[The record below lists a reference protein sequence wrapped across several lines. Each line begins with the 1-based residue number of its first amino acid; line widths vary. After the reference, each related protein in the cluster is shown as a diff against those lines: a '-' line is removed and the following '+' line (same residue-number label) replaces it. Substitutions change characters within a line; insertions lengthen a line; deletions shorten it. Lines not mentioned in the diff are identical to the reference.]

1 MKILAAMLL
10 ILLPDAFAFAMTS
23 APSWWS
29 DSRCGEAREETFNHL
44 MLVGYSYA
52 KAIELTE
59 KPFKLCLC
67 SSGSAPADAL
77 NSLIAGEEVEIMMQ
91 DARILTV
98 PVEYPRDFFIMTY
111 KNTCY
116 LTINTPE
123 LCGSSFE
130 NKARQYFNVPSINC
144 VHDDSFW
151 ERYDKY

>member
-1 MKILAAMLL
+1 MKILAAVLL

-29 DSRCGEAREETFNHL
+29 DSKCGEAREESFFHL
-44 MLVGYSYA
+44 MSVGYSYG

-59 KPFKLCLC
+59 KPFKMCLC
-67 SSGSAPADAL
+67 SSGTAPADAI
-77 NSLIAGEEVEIMMQ
+77 NSLMAGEEVEIMMP

-98 PVEYPRDFFIMTY
+98 PVEYPRDFSIMMY

-116 LTINTPE
+116 LKIDTPE
-123 LCGSSFE
+123 LCGGAFE
-130 NKARQYFNVPSINC
+130 AKARQYFNLPEINC
-144 VHDDSFW
+144 VTDDAYW